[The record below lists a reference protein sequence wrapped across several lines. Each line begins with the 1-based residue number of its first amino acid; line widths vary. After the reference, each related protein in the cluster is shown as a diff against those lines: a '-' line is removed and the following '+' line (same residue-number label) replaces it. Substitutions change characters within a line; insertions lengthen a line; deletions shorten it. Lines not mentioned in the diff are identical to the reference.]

1 MGPTMGLSMLGL
13 PMRLSMP
20 GLASLRSLRSLRCP
34 ALPVPLDACRASADD
49 QYCSIVEKR
58 DLTALEKL
66 AELGAFAKLRNI
78 SGALKLTSSSVRG
91 VGLGV
96 AVFAELVEVGGALEV
111 SNNPI
116 LDLGNDSFPVLAS
129 IGGPLTLRKNGQVT
143 TLGAFAG
150 LAHVGG
156 AVTISGHAKLTKV
169 TASSFGLLARCGAV
183 SVTDNAKLEHLPTF
197 ANLVQVE
204 AGLEFSRN
212 PAYLPATDHFPVLE
226 HLGTLRLV
234 GDQSDNHLHNMSAV
248 GSLASKK
255 RGSVF
260 RVGIFLDFVRLATR
274 TPHRAHVRG
283 ARRNRIDWRSR
294 LFYCFFS
301 GLGPQHLRGHRD
313 RQHRHRGAH
322 VQPAC
327 AGGGRGHHR
336 YYA

>member
-183 SVTDNAKLEHLPTF
+183 SVTDNAKLEHLPVF
-197 ANLVQVE
+197 ASLVQVE

-248 GSLASKK
+248 GSLASV
-255 RGSVF
+255 RVASRTMSPPWGSIRF
-260 RVGIFLDFVRLATR
+260 RLAPR
-274 TPHRAHVRG
+274 TYDPRGVRVVSRTKLRKIPTPECIHG
-283 ARRNRIDWRSR
+283 RSSWS
-294 LFYCFFS
+294 S
-301 GLGPQHLRGHRD
+301 GPEHLRGHRD
-313 RQHRHRGAH
+313 RQHGHRGAGSRSNFP
-322 VQPAC
+322 Q
-327 AGGGRGHHR
+327 
-336 YYA
+336 